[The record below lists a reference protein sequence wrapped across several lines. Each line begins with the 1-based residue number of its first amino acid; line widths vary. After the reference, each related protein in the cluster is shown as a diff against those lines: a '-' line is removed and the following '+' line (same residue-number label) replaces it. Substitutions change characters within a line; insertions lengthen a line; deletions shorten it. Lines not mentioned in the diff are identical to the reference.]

1 MIDEKSACVHNLPLN
16 TTHTYSWPHMNTFA
30 WAHTHSDARIHVHDH
45 LRPLRHAAFWLLFCC
60 SFLASL
66 LLRVCMCVCG
76 CRFRQLLVWQKSFL
90 PFLAKLNDKKTA
102 RREGVMKDVTGND

>member
-1 MIDEKSACVHNLPLN
+1 MYM
-16 TTHTYSWPHMNTFA
+16 TTY
-30 WAHTHSDARIHVHDH
+30 AHLDTPRSGCFFVVLSSH
-45 LRPLRHAAFWLLFCC
+45 L
-60 SFLASL
+60 SSY
-66 LLRVCMCVCG
+66 VSVCVCG